1 MSQPHSASSR
11 EQVNRMSHLFF
22 FVLVVTLS
30 IGVPSVSFNFSGSSL
45 RSISSRMKAAEKD
58 FMVKVFNEDTK
69 QTTELPVGDP
79 MSLAAVRTGMR
90 LSFQC
95 KAGTCGSCVAVLDGK
110 KVYTCQTKLP
120 KKKTVKIRKQ

>member
-1 MSQPHSASSR
+1 MS
-11 EQVNRMSHLFF
+11 F
-22 FVLVVTLS
+22 
-30 IGVPSVSFNFSGSSL
+30 GFSGLSWRSTSSIL
-45 RSISSRMKAAEKD
+45 KATEKD
-58 FMVKVFNEDTK
+58 FIVKVFNEDTK
-69 QTTELPVGDP
+69 QTAELPVGDP

-120 KKKTVKIRKQ
+120 KKKTIKIRKL